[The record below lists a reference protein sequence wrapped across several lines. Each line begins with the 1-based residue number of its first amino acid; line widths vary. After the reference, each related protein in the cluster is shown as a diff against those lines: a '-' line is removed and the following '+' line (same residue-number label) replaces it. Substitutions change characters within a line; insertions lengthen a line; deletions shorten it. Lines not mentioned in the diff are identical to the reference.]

1 MEEVIPAASDGAG
14 DCEAS
19 ACDDKAEAE
28 NVAARAKYDKYWS
41 QFKVDDERVQL
52 GQPVNEGTIRS
63 LVLWTRKPDGD
74 DGDNQCLNREAQRL
88 LKKDKKSKDKEKEV
102 NQEQEMEKAGEQDP
116 DKDNNTRA
124 KPKAK
129 AKAKAKG
136 KAKAKAAAK
145 TKAKAKAKGKA
156 RAKPD
161 VSQLDT
167 SPADDEDESSS
178 LDLSDVVGDDFAQ
191 APASTT
197 PSPAEEEIPTKDKA
211 DELEQDAP
219 LHPPKKRRRR
229 AGDDGHVPSF
239 ARRICP
245 KTSKPAAQ
253 WRAIKDAFN
262 SIIRG
267 RVAFPSSHEEFWL
280 QG

>member
-1 MEEVIPAASDGAG
+1 METVIPASAGAVG
-14 DCEAS
+14 CEAS
-19 ACDDKAEAE
+19 GCDDKAEAE
-28 NVAARAKYDKYWS
+28 NVATLAKYDKYWS

-63 LVLWTRKPDGD
+63 LVVWTRQADRD

-102 NQEQEMEKAGEQDP
+102 NEEQEMEKAGEQDP

-124 KPKAK
+124 KP
-129 AKAKAKG
+129 KAKAKG

-167 SPADDEDESSS
+167 SPADGEDESSS
-178 LDLSDVVGDDFAQ
+178 LDLSDVVDDDLAQ
-191 APASTT
+191 ADVSTT

-211 DELEQDAP
+211 DELEQEAP
-219 LHPPKKRRRR
+219 LQPPKKRRRR

-253 WRAIKDAFN
+253 WHAIKDTFN

-267 RVAFPSSHEEFWL
+267 RVAFPSFT
-280 QG
+280 